1 MKVEIEISINNI
13 NNRKSMILNLNK
25 IILIKLFIILFIYIT
40 FIMKLELF
48 LLISKFFN
56 YRKNNFNLF
65 KS

>member
-40 FIMKLELF
+40 FI
-48 LLISKFFN
+48 
-56 YRKNNFNLF
+56 NFEIGTIF
-65 KS
+65 VDI